1 MPASVV
7 ITEKKGGERQGL
19 RSSSKPADPPAPE
32 SSDSGCMCGKK
43 IAKNSIKIQ
52 CSSCHRAYHADCVS
66 LTGLKQSTLNLLTRW
81 HCPPCVVFSKGL
93 TISSFPSAL
102 IAELVALVAAQ
113 IQSTGLLSTA
123 TATGSSPASA
133 PNIAHLPPSDQAL
146 PGPSHGP
153 PSSHGS
159 EINSVPERTN
169 LELTTLPALTDA
181 VQEVSPAPATYADT
195 VSSGEGWQIQTARRQ
210 KKPHPLL
217 PTPPTTSENA
227 PIASGTPPK
236 PPIYRMIVFAE
247 DTETTLSAVRTTLQD
262 IPVRAFKGEGKL
274 TLLFENEKYKTDAAT
289 LLRSVLGESKVQA
302 FSGVK
307 VTVFNVPVPE
317 DIEDSHIV
325 KYVTDGLMR
334 KNPDTLKSA
343 DFKVVY
349 TKRHVRKP
357 ELMNIRLR
365 VSEELRDTLLRTG
378 RVNFDLTRC
387 RIESFSYFKQCHHCQ
402 SPGHDHKSCPSK
414 EGPPVCMYCSKDHA
428 TESCPTKDQRETHVC
443 SNCKASDH
451 HAGYQGCPALQKHM
465 ADISKNWV
473 RPSGSRTSTVAR

>member
-32 SSDSGCMCGKK
+32 PSQPGCICGKK
-43 IAKNSIKIQ
+43 IAKKTKIK
-52 CSSCHRAYHADCVS
+52 CSSCNRAFHADCVS
-66 LTGLKQSTLNLLTRW
+66 LTGLQQSTLNILTGW
-81 HCPPCVVFSKGL
+81 QCPPCIMFKHGI
-93 TISSFPSAL
+93 TISSLAPSL
-102 IAELVALVAAQ
+102 ISELVQLVKAEVLNGAV
-113 IQSTGLLSTA
+113 SSF
-123 TATGSSPASA
+123 SPAAASSSIVH
-133 PNIAHLPPSDQAL
+133 PPPSDQPL
-146 PGPSHGP
+146 PGPSKGRPASHASETDPVPGP
-153 PSSHGS
+153 NL
-159 EINSVPERTN
+159 IQNSLAEPTDEDQGH
-169 LELTTLPALTDA
+169 PAG
-181 VQEVSPAPATYADT
+181 PATYADSVT
-195 VSSGEGWQIQTARRQ
+195 AGEGWQTQTGRRQ
-210 KKPHPLL
+210 KKTHPLL
-217 PTPPTTSENA
+217 PTPLSTSENSPA
-227 PIASGTPPK
+227 ASVTPPK
-236 PPIYRMIVFAE
+236 PPIHRMVVFAE
-247 DTETTLSAVRTTLQD
+247 DTDATLSAVRTTLQD
-262 IPVRAFKGEGKL
+262 IPVRAFKSEGKL
-274 TLLFENEKYKTDAAT
+274 TLLFDNEKYKADAAI

-317 DIEDSHIV
+317 DVEESQIV

-365 VSEELRDTLLRTG
+365 VSEELRDALLRTG

-387 RIESFSYFKQCHHCQ
+387 RVESFAYFKQCHHCQ
-402 SPGHDHKSCPSK
+402 APGHDHKSCPSK
-414 EGPPVCMYCSKDHA
+414 ESPAVCMYCSKDHA
-428 TESCPTKDQRETHVC
+428 TESCTTKDHRETHVC
-443 SNCKASDH
+443 SNCKATDH

-465 ADISKNWV
+465 MEISKNWV